1 MTATLSLAQTTTQS
15 PSSSVMDDD
24 DDDDD
29 SAPLLPHEIT
39 SNTPPPAQ
47 MPQIKRLSLVSH
59 HHDPALVLPAAPPAL
74 HRPQSPLEPFPAFD
88 PTIGPPPSPP
98 PPPPP
103 QPATAA
109 PPAPRLQEKRRT
121 IIHDPRPEQ
130 PQHQQP
136 PAPPLSRDDFLP
148 AMIRC
153 HTLFSLA
160 ERQAAGG
167 STAGG
172 STAGGSAQT
181 QARARLGEAA
191 ALLAALERAPAAGP
205 QMIELSTASLR
216 ARLRALEGRVAARD
230 EEGEE
235 LCEGTARATAW
246 LGEL

>member
-24 DDDDD
+24 DDDD

-39 SNTPPPAQ
+39 SNTPPPVQ
-47 MPQIKRLSLVSH
+47 IPQIKRLSLVSSH
-59 HHDPALVLPAAPPAL
+59 HAPALVSPAAPPAL
-74 HRPQSPLEPFPAFD
+74 LRRPQSPLEPFPAFD

-98 PPPPP
+98 RPPPP
-103 QPATAA
+103 QPATPTYPA
-109 PPAPRLQEKRRT
+109 PPAPHLQEKRRT
-121 IIHDPRPEQ
+121 IIRDPRPQ
-130 PQHQQP
+130 DQQQP

-160 ERQAAGG
+160 ERQAA
-167 STAGG
+167 
-172 STAGGSAQT
+172 AGGSAHA

-216 ARLRALEGRVAARD
+216 ARLRALEGRVAARE